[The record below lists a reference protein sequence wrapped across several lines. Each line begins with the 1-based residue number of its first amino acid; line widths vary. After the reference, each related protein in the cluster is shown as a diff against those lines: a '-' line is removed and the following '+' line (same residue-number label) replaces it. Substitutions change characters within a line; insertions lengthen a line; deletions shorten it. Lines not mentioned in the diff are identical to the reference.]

1 VIFQNKLV
9 HGRLIKRF
17 KRFLADVRLDDG
29 TEVVAHCTNSG
40 SMKSCL
46 ENGAEVYLTPV
57 TDPKRR
63 TKFTWEMIK
72 INGSWV
78 GINTGNPNK
87 LAFEAIA
94 AGLIPELSG
103 YTNVKREVVFGDSRF
118 DVFAENE
125 TEKCFVEVKNVSL
138 KEGKYALFPDAV
150 TTRGQKHLKTL
161 MEVKAAGIRAVML
174 YIVQRTDVEVFAPAR
189 EIDPEYARVLKQAV
203 NAGVE
208 VIVLQVEVTPEGI
221 YLKKKLPVEK
231 KKKKII
237 THKENPRKFRET
249 TDSTHGRS
257 IFFVTAVGTTGRS
270 PNGKGK
276 T

>member
-1 VIFQNKLV
+1 MIFQNKLL
-9 HGRLIKRF
+9 HGTLIKRY
-17 KRFLADVRLDDG
+17 KRFLAEIRLDDG

-57 TDPKRR
+57 TDLKRR

-72 INGSWV
+72 INGNWV

-87 LAFEAIA
+87 LALEAIS
-94 AGLIPELSG
+94 AGQIPELSG

-118 DVFAENE
+118 DIFAENE
-125 TEKCFVEVKNVSL
+125 TGKCFVEVKNVSL
-138 KEGKYALFPDAV
+138 KEGNYALFPDAV

-161 MEVKAAGIRAVML
+161 MEVKANGIRAVML
-174 YIVQRTDVEVFAPAR
+174 YIVQRTDVEVFAPAM
-189 EIDPEYARVLKQAV
+189 EIDPEYAKVLKQAV

-221 YLKKKLPVEK
+221 YLKKKLPVE
-231 KKKKII
+231 I
-237 THKENPRKFRET
+237 
-249 TDSTHGRS
+249 
-257 IFFVTAVGTTGRS
+257 
-270 PNGKGK
+270 
-276 T
+276 